1 MTPRIPVFG
10 RMRKDWEAMR
20 LTCQSAVG
28 LVLAVDFLAKAKG
41 KRDEAFWRE
50 EIVRRMNRLRAHVCQ
65 IQHDRPQTA
74 GEIAAV
80 DEIVLVPLREHPA
93 TPSAPG
99 PVEAGEAPA
108 DTGSAP
114 GPGAIQPQAT
124 AQEPCPEAACAFKEK
139 HGGAHLAKS
148 WNFEDCLTC
157 GYGAKRIGD
166 PCASCAKSKETNP

>member
-74 GEIAAV
+74 GEIATL
-80 DEIVLVPLREHPA
+80 DSIVLVPLREQPA
-93 TPSAPG
+93 APSAPG
-99 PVEAGEAPA
+99 PVEAGEAPVGA
-108 DTGSAP
+108 GSAP
-114 GPGAIQPQAT
+114 GLGAIPAGHP
-124 AQEPCPEAACAFKEK
+124 EPCPEPACAFKEK
-139 HGGAHLAKS
+139 HDGAHLAKS
-148 WNFEDCLTC
+148 WNFEDCPKC
-157 GYGAKRIGD
+157 GYVAKRIGE
-166 PCASCAKSKETNP
+166 PCAACEKTKGATP